1 MKEKVPEPTSNI
13 EKTPS
18 PKLRE
23 KPSQQNTKKSDEGEE
38 AFDLGDEAEGGNY
51 SFQEDMVSSRSLNS
65 KNSNRSKKSFV
76 KSNNGSLGQSSSFSK
91 KNNRRRRKR

>member
-1 MKEKVPEPTSNI
+1 MKEKVPEPTTNI

-51 SFQEDMVSSRSLNS
+51 SYQEDMVSSRSL
-65 KNSNRSKKSFV
+65 NSNRSKKSFV
-76 KSNNGSLGQSSSFSK
+76 KSNNRSLGQSSSHR